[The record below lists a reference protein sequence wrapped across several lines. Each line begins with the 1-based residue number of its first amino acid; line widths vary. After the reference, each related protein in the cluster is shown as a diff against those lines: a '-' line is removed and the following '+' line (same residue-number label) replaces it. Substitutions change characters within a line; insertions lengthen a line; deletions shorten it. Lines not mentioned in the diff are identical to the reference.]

1 MYVDHKNT
9 KKEAEVFRK
18 KEDNIFKDF
27 TDSEELLR
35 YYQAYVKKNGA
46 SFYINDMYA
55 RRMSELD
62 IEENYRRKHGFK

>member
-1 MYVDHKNT
+1 MYIDHKNT

-18 KEDNIFKDF
+18 REDNIFKDF
-27 TDSEELLR
+27 TDSEELLQ
-35 YYQAYVKKNGA
+35 YYQEYVKKNGS

-62 IEENYRRKHGFK
+62 IEENYRKKNGFR

>member
-1 MYVDHKNT
+1 MYEDHKNT

-18 KEDNIFKDF
+18 REDNIFKDF
-27 TDSEELLR
+27 TDSEELLQ
-35 YYQAYVKKNGA
+35 YYQAYVRKNGS

-62 IEENYRRKHGFK
+62 IEENYRKKNGFR